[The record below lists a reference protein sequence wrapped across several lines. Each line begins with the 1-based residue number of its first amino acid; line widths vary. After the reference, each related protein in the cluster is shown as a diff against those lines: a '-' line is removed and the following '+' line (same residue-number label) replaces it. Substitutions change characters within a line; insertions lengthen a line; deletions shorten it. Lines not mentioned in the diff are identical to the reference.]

1 MGNDLWSALR
11 SNPRVLEIDLHR
23 VTYLGSGGGRA
34 FLSTLR
40 AARPHGTRVI
50 VTHTSAQAFGTGVTS
65 EEVLDACGSA
75 PASPGTGTPVPVHE
89 SDKRGDRL
97 RGRTGVESV
106 RPTCRPR
113 SIEGSFGVRADDGV
127 HPPAERQLP
136 RDADHVPLG
145 RTARGPIAV
154 TGFLLVPRGAAPRG
168 GWPVISW
175 GHGAT
180 GVGPV
185 CAPSRHA
192 NLYPSSDQYAETD
205 MIEHLVQDGYAV
217 VGTDYPGLGFP
228 DTVENF
234 PQTDLESRSVI
245 DAVLAARQAPTQLG
259 RQWFAVGHSQGGTPV
274 LRVGEDAARW
284 APGLRFLG
292 TVALAPPSH
301 FAAVMDETGA
311 ARPPVNVGLAVLGS
325 YIAVGAH
332 LYSPRIQYT
341 NVLAPRL
348 AAQIP
353 LAKKLC
359 ADELDIYLNNV
370 QLQRIGNPHWA
381 RNATL
386 RRFIDSLEPAKGR
399 SAGPILLLQGERDQ
413 TVPVEVTTALNKELC
428 DLGDVVNYRIYAD
441 ANHES
446 VLSASYKDVAAW
458 LRDRLQGQ
466 PAPSTCQSRAAH

>member
-1 MGNDLWSALR
+1 MPLLRGGPARALLCLLT
-11 SNPRVLEIDLHR
+11 VL
-23 VTYLGSGGGRA
+23 A
-34 FLSTLR
+34 FLAGAVN
-40 AARPHGTRVI
+40 AAGSVAA
-50 VTHTSAQAFGTGVTS
+50 SAG
-65 EEVLDACGSA
+65 
-75 PASPGTGTPVPVHE
+75 ASPQ
-89 SDKRGDRL
+89 GDFYRYPSRKTLERSSPGHLLASEPMTVSTRL
-97 RGRTGVESV
+97 QSV
-106 RPTCRPR
+106 SSRATRIMYR
-113 SIEGSFGVRADDGV
+113 SVGLHGE
-127 HPPAERQLP
+127 
-136 RDADHVPLG
+136 
-145 RTARGPIAV
+145 PIAV

-192 NLYPSSDQYAETD
+192 NLYPTSDQYAETD

-245 DAVLAARQAPTQLG
+245 DAVLAARQASTQLG

-301 FAAVMDETGA
+301 FAAVMDEMGA

-332 LYSPRIQYT
+332 LYSPRIRYT
-341 NVLAPRL
+341 NVLAPQL

-370 QLQRIGNPHWA
+370 QLQRVGNPHWA
-381 RNATL
+381 RSATL

-466 PAPSTCQSRAAH
+466 PAPSTCQPRTAH